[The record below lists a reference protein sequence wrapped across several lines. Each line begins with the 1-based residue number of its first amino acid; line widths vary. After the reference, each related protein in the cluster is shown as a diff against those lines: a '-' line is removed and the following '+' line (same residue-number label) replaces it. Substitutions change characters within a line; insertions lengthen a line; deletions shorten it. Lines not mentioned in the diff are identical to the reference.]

1 MEKVMNYRYKS
12 GWQHVKDLLDYHE
25 RGNGLV
31 INNKYSYDIDQAVSQ
46 IARGERTW
54 NGVHVTGK
62 EATVTFSFPN
72 WLVGSRNSGGDT
84 IHSAFSQLQQ
94 TQAKLSLQ
102 SWSDVA
108 NIHFVEVD
116 SGQNANITFGNIYA
130 PNTQA
135 YAYLPYSG
143 SPSGES
149 WYSTSGTGNLNPALG
164 NYGRLTF
171 THEIGHTLG
180 LNHPGKYNA
189 GNGNPSY
196 ANASYAEDTRQ
207 FSVMSYWSEK
217 ITGADHGGYYSA
229 APLVDDIAAIQH
241 LYGANMATRTGDTI
255 YGFNSNTGRDFYTIN
270 NSHQKVVFSIWDAG
284 GNDTLDFSGYWQNQ
298 RINLNEGSFS
308 DVGGLKGNVSIARN
322 VTIENAIGGKGND
335 IIVGNDADNIL
346 KGGDGDDI
354 IWGGGGRD
362 ELWGGRGKDIFV
374 YSEVKDSP
382 FNSPDKIMDFES
394 HIDKVDLSFFNKGEN
409 GHNFIK
415 FVNGFSG
422 QAGEATLT
430 YNTNNNL
437 SELALNI
444 HGGSTPDFLVQIV
457 GQVDVNTDFIV

>member
-1 MEKVMNYRYKS
+1 MEKVLNYRYKS

-72 WLVGSRNSGGDT
+72 WIAGSRNSGGDT

-108 NIHFVEVD
+108 NIHFVEVG

-130 PNTQA
+130 PKTQA

-346 KGGDGDDI
+346 KGGDG
-354 IWGGGGRD
+354 
-362 ELWGGRGKDIFV
+362 
-374 YSEVKDSP
+374 
-382 FNSPDKIMDFES
+382 
-394 HIDKVDLSFFNKGEN
+394 
-409 GHNFIK
+409 
-415 FVNGFSG
+415 
-422 QAGEATLT
+422 
-430 YNTNNNL
+430 
-437 SELALNI
+437 
-444 HGGSTPDFLVQIV
+444 
-457 GQVDVNTDFIV
+457 